1 MSLDLNYVREQF
13 PALDNEWVFMDNAG
27 GSQILKG
34 CVENINEYYY
44 KNNVQ
49 LGGSYDLS
57 QAASR
62 AFSEGREKISTLFNA
77 KFADEIVFGPSST
90 VLLQFLSKALES
102 HFHPGDEVIVT
113 SLDHESNIGPWLELE
128 KLGVIIKIW
137 EFNTK
142 TYTLDIED
150 LEKII
155 TEKTKLV
162 AFIHVSN
169 IVGTINPVKK
179 FTKYIHDHGAMVC
192 VDGVAYSPHRAID
205 VVDWNV
211 DFYVLSLY
219 KTYGPHH
226 AALYCRMDHMLE
238 LDNLY
243 HFFYG
248 KDKIPAK
255 MEPGNANYELSYA
268 SGAVVDYLS
277 EIGSCENKNVP
288 VRENIEKAFDL
299 ITGHEIL
306 LNSILLDYLVSRKDC
321 TIIGP
326 KDDTSDSRVPTVA
339 FIVDGKL
346 SDQICVAMDQ
356 HKIAIRYGDFHAR
369 RLSNRLNLQRNN
381 GAVRISLTHYNTVNE
396 VNKLI
401 DALEQVL

>member
-321 TIIGP
+321 TIIGS

-339 FIVDGKL
+339 FLLMVNYLIKFVSL
-346 SDQICVAMDQ
+346 WIS
-356 HKIAIRYGDFHAR
+356 IR
-369 RLSNRLNLQRNN
+369 LQ
-381 GAVRISLTHYNTVNE
+381 
-396 VNKLI
+396 
-401 DALEQVL
+401 

>member
-155 TEKTKLV
+155 TEKSIFMTMVRWYALMELH
-162 AFIHVSN
+162 IHR
-169 IVGTINPVKK
+169 IV
-179 FTKYIHDHGAMVC
+179 
-192 VDGVAYSPHRAID
+192 R
-205 VVDWNV
+205 
-211 DFYVLSLY
+211 
-219 KTYGPHH
+219 
-226 AALYCRMDHMLE
+226 
-238 LDNLY
+238 
-243 HFFYG
+243 
-248 KDKIPAK
+248 
-255 MEPGNANYELSYA
+255 
-268 SGAVVDYLS
+268 
-277 EIGSCENKNVP
+277 
-288 VRENIEKAFDL
+288 
-299 ITGHEIL
+299 
-306 LNSILLDYLVSRKDC
+306 
-321 TIIGP
+321 
-326 KDDTSDSRVPTVA
+326 
-339 FIVDGKL
+339 
-346 SDQICVAMDQ
+346 
-356 HKIAIRYGDFHAR
+356 
-369 RLSNRLNLQRNN
+369 
-381 GAVRISLTHYNTVNE
+381 
-396 VNKLI
+396 
-401 DALEQVL
+401 